1 MRASTRLIA
10 PTHLDKS
17 NRYKILSSPQTHNS
31 GYNTVRTHQG
41 RWCYG
46 KTPMQTFVDTLAVA
60 KEKLLQT
67 A

>member
-31 GYNTVRTHQG
+31 GYKSKRRG
-41 RWCYG
+41 GSRI
-46 KTPMQTFVDTLAVA
+46 DLS
-60 KEKLLQT
+60 
-67 A
+67 

>member
-31 GYNTVRTHQG
+31 G
-41 RWCYG
+41 
-46 KTPMQTFVDTLAVA
+46 
-60 KEKLLQT
+60 
-67 A
+67 